1 MKECLR
7 LKRKHIKCSLNTS
20 CLYSKVI
27 PLPII
32 DNVKS
37 ETDGLLDVA
46 RLIMISARTAPKSG
60 GKDDIEALLVY
71 GEEKDKIAD
80 EMNRIAVERDSK
92 GFSRDSKN
100 VRDSVAVVL
109 IGVEGTKSFGL
120 DCGGC
125 GFKTCAEFT
134 RAEKLRGLDFIGPN
148 CIFLSLDMG
157 IALGSAVKTAMN
169 HNADNRI
176 MFRIGTAAMR
186 LGLTKKS
193 SVVMGIPISAKGKSI
208 YFDRP

>member
-1 MKECLR
+1 
-7 LKRKHIKCSLNTS
+7 
-20 CLYSKVI
+20 VI

-60 GKDDIEALLVY
+60 GKDDIETLLVY